1 MIASK
6 QKDID
11 SRYHEPNSYWKYIL
25 PDELIKL
32 QRGREGLGLNHHD
45 EHLFIVVHQAF
56 ELWFKQVS
64 DLLSL
69 LIKTKMVF
77 RSCSNWIGSATQ

>member
-1 MIASK
+1 LPLILASK

-11 SRYHEPNSYWKYIL
+11 QRYHEPNSYWKYIL

-56 ELWFKQVS
+56 ELWFKQVRAS
-64 DLLSL
+64 ICSTELGLIWMQPDL
-69 LIKTKMVF
+69 V
-77 RSCSNWIGSATQ
+77 